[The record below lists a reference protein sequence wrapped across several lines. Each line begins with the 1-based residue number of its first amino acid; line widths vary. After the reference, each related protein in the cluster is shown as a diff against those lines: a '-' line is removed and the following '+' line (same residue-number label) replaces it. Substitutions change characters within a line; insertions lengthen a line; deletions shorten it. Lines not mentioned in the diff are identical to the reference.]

1 MLASIL
7 EFRDRVRTRLY
18 RTYAAL
24 EMGELE
30 KRGLPVR
37 KVHRVLWMTFEHEA
51 FHVEAGL

>member
-24 EMGELE
+24 ETGELE